1 MDSMD
6 ERDRDS
12 MDENYQIVLK
22 KNLKLNENEIALNII
37 KDRESPLAKIN
48 ITVKYKTQR
57 GSLIQQIDVD
67 EDEWIEI
74 KNTIDGY
81 LERAEKAII
90 QMKDIFKEPE
100 LYI

>member
-1 MDSMD
+1 
-6 ERDRDS
+6 

-22 KNLKLNENEIALNII
+22 KQLKLNENEIDLNIV

-48 ITVKYKTQR
+48 ITVRYKTQR

-67 EDEWIEI
+67 EDEWMEI
-74 KNTIDGY
+74 RDTIDAY

-90 QMKDIFKEPE
+90 RMRDLFAEDKFVLQV
-100 LYI
+100 